1 MTALNHVGS
10 SRRAWMA
17 FVAPSLCFLV
27 LFSIVPIATAAVMS
41 FFDWDLITD
50 ARFVGLDNYRELADD
65 DGFHASIRHTLVFI
79 GGYVPLVMAA
89 GLGLALLF
97 NKRQRLSGLSRVVF
111 FMPVVSA
118 WVAVSLIWTWLLNPR
133 FGVVNWIL
141 EGIGLDPPAWLYEK
155 GWAMAAVIGVSV
167 WKDAGFVMLLFL
179 AGLQA
184 IPDSYLEAARV
195 DGAGRIAGFFL
206 ITLPLLTPTIFL
218 VSIILLINS
227 FQVFE
232 QVWIMTG
239 GGPVGSTSVIV
250 EQIVRN
256 AFTFGR
262 LGYAAAMSWVL
273 FAMIFTVTL
282 LQSRLQKRWAHY
294 DL

>member
-1 MTALNHVGS
+1 MNWVGG
-10 SRRAWMA
+10 SRRAWLW
-17 FVAPSLCFLV
+17 FIVPSLSFLV
-27 LFSIVPIATAAVMS
+27 VFSLVPIFTAAVLS

-50 ARFVGLDNYRELADD
+50 SRFVGFDNYRELAG
-65 DGFHASIRHTLVFI
+65 DGEFQASIRHTFVFI
-79 GGYVPLVMAA
+79 AGYVPTVMVA

-97 NKRQRLSGLSRVVF
+97 NNRQRLSGLSRVVF

-133 FGVVNWIL
+133 FGVVNWFL
-141 EGIGLDPPAWLYEK
+141 EGLGFDPPAWLFEK
-155 GWAMAAVIGVSV
+155 YWAMAAVIGVSV

-184 IPDSYLEAARV
+184 IPHSYREAALV
-195 DGAGRIAGFFL
+195 DGASNVKAFL
-206 ITLPLLTPTIFL
+206 HVTLPLLTPTIFL

-232 QVWIMTG
+232 QIWIMTQ

-262 LGYAAAMSWVL
+262 MGYAAAMSWVL
-273 FAMIFTVTL
+273 FAMIFSVTL
-282 LQSRLQKRWAHY
+282 LQSRLQRRWVHY
-294 DL
+294 EL

>member
-1 MTALNHVGS
+1 MNWVG
-10 SRRAWMA
+10 RRRLSWLP
-17 FVAPSLCFLV
+17 FVAPSLFFLV
-27 LFSIVPIATAAVMS
+27 AFAVVPIVAAAALS
-41 FFDWDLITD
+41 FYDWDLITD
-50 ARFVGLDNYRELADD
+50 PEFIGLGNYRELANDED
-65 DGFHASIRHTLVFI
+65 FHGSIVHTLTFI
-79 GGYVPLVMAA
+79 AGYVPTVMVA

-97 NKRQRLSGLSRVVF
+97 NRRQRLTGVYRTIF

-133 FGVVNWIL
+133 FGVVNWVL
-141 EGIGLDPPAWLYEK
+141 EGVGLDPPAWLFEK
-155 GWAMAAVIGVSV
+155 GWAMVAVIGVSV

-184 IPDSYLEAARV
+184 IPASYREAAYV
-195 DGAGRIAGFFL
+195 DGAGRTAAFWYV
-206 ITLPLLTPTIFL
+206 TLPLLTPTVFL
-218 VSIILLINS
+218 VTIILMINS

-232 QVWIMTG
+232 QVWVMTE
-239 GGPVGSTSVIV
+239 GGPVGSTTVIV
-250 EQIVRN
+250 QQIVQQ

-262 LGYAAAMSWVL
+262 LGYGAAMSWVL

-282 LQSRLQKRWAHY
+282 VQSRLQNRWVHY